1 MVKAT
6 MLSSMAAADEP
17 ITTSQARFA
26 KWVAANREA
35 LESSNV
41 FFEKFGLPLQAAS
54 HSELAGEI
62 VLGSATAL
70 PGRFLPPDEPTVV
83 VVVETWARASAEGG
97 LLGRWS
103 IGSAAWRRARGRRAK
118 R

>member
-1 MVKAT
+1 

-26 KWVAANREA
+26 EWVAANREA

-62 VLGSATAL
+62 ALGSATAL
-70 PGRFLPPDEPTVV
+70 LGRLLPPDEPTVV
-83 VVVETWARASAEGG
+83 DDGRDVWPASTILTARRQLS
-97 LLGRWS
+97 WPV
-103 IGSAAWRRARGRRAK
+103 GSGE
-118 R
+118 